1 LLGLRYL
8 PHSRISRR
16 LPAWTP
22 LISTPTAA
30 RSAVSAA
37 LSSTLCSRSL
47 ADSFACVNGDIA
59 KWKHQYGSAHRGRQ
73 QRRRR
78 WCRRTA
84 TFRRNHI
91 NAGEHLI
98 DFTQRPPTGGQEA
111 NTMAT
116 PDQPRYANPRIL
128 LSGDGPISSSH
139 RCTNRRR
146 FGCRLGVGVSDSRG
160 RAANSHRGTRRR
172 LRRDGTASNNLYCPP
187 CPKLQRPLHRDRRR
201 NGYYG

>member
-1 LLGLRYL
+1 
-8 PHSRISRR
+8 
-16 LPAWTP
+16 
-22 LISTPTAA
+22 
-30 RSAVSAA
+30 
-37 LSSTLCSRSL
+37 
-47 ADSFACVNGDIA
+47 
-59 KWKHQYGSAHRGRQ
+59 
-73 QRRRR
+73 
-78 WCRRTA
+78 
-84 TFRRNHI
+84 
-91 NAGEHLI
+91 
-98 DFTQRPPTGGQEA
+98 
-111 NTMAT
+111 MAT

-201 NGYYG
+201 NGYYAGVVAWVVQAPPRGPGGPPSENARMGAAMPLGPLGTAAEGCADLRPHTDVGAPAPTVLVSPVLVTGLKVRLLGV